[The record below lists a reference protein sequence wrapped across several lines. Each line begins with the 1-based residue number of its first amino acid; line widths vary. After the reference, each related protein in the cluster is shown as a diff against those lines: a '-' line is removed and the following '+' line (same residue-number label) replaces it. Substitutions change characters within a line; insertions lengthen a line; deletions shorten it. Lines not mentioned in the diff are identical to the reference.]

1 MSNALAT
8 ISPDQLPSTQIGNDE
23 AYVELSKG
31 ADFLGRLQLFTKG
44 AAIDE
49 GKIPPG
55 HYGIPE
61 GEKIIDLGT
70 SIDILPLARRPKAL
84 DMSDK
89 EAIVTTYDQNSDEF
103 KAIAEKS
110 FEQNSG
116 CQYGTSFLVLE
127 RQSGRF
133 LELFFGS
140 KSTRPEA
147 KNIFPYLPLTEADIR
162 ARGLKDVE
170 QHGPLPVT
178 LKVRLIKAKFSWHV
192 PVVQKCS
199 TPFEKVPSMA
209 AIVKEI
215 TKFITIK
222 NDGTEKVAEPAGK
235 KARAR

>member
-8 ISPDQLPSTQIGNDE
+8 ISHEQLPSTQIGNDE

-61 GEKIIDLGT
+61 GDRVIDLGT

-89 EAIVTTYDQNSDEF
+89 EAVVTNYDPNSDAF
-103 KAIAEKS
+103 KAIAERS
-110 FEQNSG
+110 FGQNSG
-116 CQYGTSFLVLE
+116 CQYGTSFLVIE
-127 RQSGRF
+127 RQTGRF
-133 LELFFGS
+133 LEMFFGS

-147 KNIFPYLPLTEADIR
+147 KNLFKFLPLSEADIK
-162 ARGLKDVE
+162 ARKLTDIE
-170 QHGPLPVT
+170 PHGPLPAT
-178 LKVRLIKAKFSWHV
+178 LKVRLIKKAFTWHV
-192 PVVQKCS
+192 PVVQNCS
-199 TPFEKVPSMA
+199 MPFEKVPPMP
-209 AIVKEI
+209 AIIKEI
-215 TKFITIK
+215 TRFISTK
-222 NDGTEKVAEPAGK
+222 TEGTEKVEEPAGK